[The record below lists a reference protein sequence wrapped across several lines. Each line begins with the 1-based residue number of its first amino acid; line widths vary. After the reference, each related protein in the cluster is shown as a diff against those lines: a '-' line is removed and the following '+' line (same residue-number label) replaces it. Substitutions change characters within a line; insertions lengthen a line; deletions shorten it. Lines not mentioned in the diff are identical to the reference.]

1 MTELDWQ
8 GDHVDEFQPLCEV
21 QSDKATMEITSR
33 YKGKVSQILHVP
45 GNIVKVLLFNKLIQ
59 NVNYFLKFRNF
70 ATYCFPFIFLYAY
83 VYVNF

>member
-45 GNIVKVLLFNKLIQ
+45 GNIVKVLLVNKLIQ
-59 NVNYFLKFRNF
+59 NVYNILKFKKF
-70 ATYCFPFIFLYAY
+70 CTFLLPL
-83 VYVNF
+83 